1 MLYPITS
8 TDKVV
13 DLGVGMIV
21 EIYII
26 WIRKIIIKQV
36 NYKN

>member
-26 WIRKIIIKQV
+26 
-36 NYKN
+36 